1 MSSVIV
7 RSMHQAKPF
16 GISLPQAL
24 LLALGL
30 LLRLA
35 R

>member
-1 MSSVIV
+1 MSSRETLRIV
-7 RSMHQAKPF
+7 
-16 GISLPQAL
+16 LPAL
-24 LLALGL
+24 GAPALGL

>member
-1 MSSVIV
+1 
-7 RSMHQAKPF
+7 MHQAKPS
-16 GISLPQAL
+16 GILLPQA

>member
-1 MSSVIV
+1 MQ
-7 RSMHQAKPF
+7 QAKLP
-16 GISLPQAL
+16 GILLPQAL
-24 LLALGL
+24 LAPGL

>member
-1 MSSVIV
+1 MASVIV
-7 RSMHQAKPF
+7 RPMHQAKPS
-16 GISLPQAL
+16 GILSQAL
-24 LLALGL
+24 PALGL